1 VKFLKQGLCLAV
13 VGAGLAAVP
22 GLQATAA
29 APHTAAAPDRSLVQ
43 QMKDGAR
50 GSVAISAARAT
61 GKVSF
66 ARAELDGDL
75 LPGVNGAT
83 NPVGKASAFLDKY
96 SLAFGASRSQVVQD
110 AVSSNAG
117 GSTVTYVQRFNGVPV
132 FGGMVKAH
140 IDADGDL
147 TAVNGRFIPVGGL
160 STDARLTPADA
171 GNRAVALVRAE
182 PPSAI
187 DGRAADTRGI
197 KAKTTTLEV
206 YRTGLVQGR
215 KNGINELVYQVEVAN
230 GGNVRDMVFLDANTG
245 KVINRYST
253 VDDALSRE
261 LYETSP
267 DAGNLVWAEG
277 DPFPGTLNSDQQSM
291 VQSTGDAYWLFKN
304 VFGRD
309 SFDGLGSIMK
319 TVNNDPRINCP
330 NANWNGATTNYCDGV
345 SSDDVVAHEWG
356 HAYTEYTDNLI
367 YQWQSGA
374 LNEGYSDIW
383 GETVDLI
390 NNRLDEDEGD
400 LTKKRPVGLCS
411 THSPANPLLTINTP
425 AGIAKDCT
433 TAGAAFGPE
442 LSGTGVTGDVVM
454 ALDADE
460 DADGDPNPFDTGG
473 SVYDGC
479 TPPFTNAADLVGKIV
494 MINRGLCGFEV
505 KARNAEAAGAI
516 GVIIGNRNPDETFAM
531 SGDANPDPT
540 ISSVMVDKN
549 DRNLIAGALD
559 TGSVNVTMKDASG
572 DRVDSFRW
580 LIGEKSDAFGGA
592 IRDMW
597 TPTCY
602 GDPGKVSD
610 AQYKCSSDDNGGV
623 HGNSGV
629 VNHSYS
635 LLVDGGT
642 FNGQTITGL
651 GLDKA
656 ANIYF
661 KAQSEYLTPISDFPD
676 LADSLE
682 SACADLTGHAL
693 KNLSVEPNHSTVANS
708 KITSADCDQVHAMTL
723 AVELRKDPTGQCAW
737 QPLLNPHAPEAC
749 GADFK
754 PSGIFSDDFESGL
767 GNWTLSGENPFGGAT
782 YDWEAKLASAVPGG
796 HDSAVAFGPDP
807 KAGDCSGGPGDIS
820 SANYMDS
827 GDIVIP
833 ADALAPRLT
842 FEHYIA
848 TEAGFDGGNV
858 QLSVDGGAFAPIAA
872 AAYTFNGPGHLS
884 TTAQGSTN
892 PLQDEDGF
900 TGTNPGSPFG
910 SWGESN
916 VDLNAA
922 GAGAGHTVK
931 LRFAMGR
938 DGCGGVDGWYVDNVK
953 VVNCV
958 EKAVATATGFVT
970 PDPVSYGTARS
981 LTVTVAGNDPT
992 GDVTVTDGA
1001 DVLGTI
1007 PLVNGSGSLPLS
1019 TTMSV
1024 GPHTLSLAYS
1034 GDANNK
1040 SAEGT
1045 ASVTVDKVVATV
1057 TGSVAPAS
1065 VAYGTARSLTVTV
1078 AGSDPTGDVTVTDGA
1093 TVLGTITLAGG
1104 TGSLPLSTTMGVGP
1118 HSLSL
1123 AYAGDGYNESA
1134 EGSASVTITK
1144 AVTTTHATAP
1154 TTVKFRA
1161 DFKVK
1166 VKVTAAGAVP
1176 KGTVKVFL
1184 GTTLIGHGT
1193 LSATGTVTIT
1203 VTKDIAVGKKTLTV
1217 KYLGSA
1223 NFGASQKKIVVT
1235 VTP

>member
-1 VKFLKQGLCLAV
+1 MKFLKQGLCLAV

-75 LPGVNGAT
+75 LPGVNGAS

-96 SLAFGASRSQVVQD
+96 SLAFGASRSQVIQD
-110 AVSSNAG
+110 AVSSNSG
-117 GSTVTYVQRFNGVPV
+117 GSTITYVQRFNGVPV

-147 TAVNGRFIPVGGL
+147 TAVNGHFVPVGGL

-182 PPSAI
+182 PPTAI

-197 KAKTTTLEV
+197 KAKSTTLEV

-215 KNGINELVYQVEVAN
+215 KNGINELVYQVEVSNA
-230 GGNVRDMVFLDANTG
+230 GNVRDMVFLDANTG

-261 LYETSP
+261 LYEATGTP
-267 DAGNLVWAEG
+267 DNVTLTKVWGEG
-277 DPFPGTLNSDQQSM
+277 DDESVLNADQKSM
-291 VQSTGDAYWLFKN
+291 VDSTGEAYWLFKN

-309 SFDGLGSIMK
+309 SFDGLGSVMK

-390 NNRLDEDEGD
+390 NNRLDEGEGD
-400 LTKKRPVGLCS
+400 LTKKRPVGLCAS
-411 THSPANPLLTINTP
+411 STP
-425 AGIAKDCT
+425 ALPTVRINAPLSIKRDCLT
-433 TAGAAFGPE
+433 GGAAFGAPPTQA
-442 LSGTGVTGDVVM
+442 GITTDVVI
-454 ALDADE
+454 ATDVDE
-460 DADGDPNPFDTGG
+460 DGAGTA
-473 SVYDGC
+473 STTLDGC
-479 TPPFTNAADLVGKIV
+479 SPYDNQAAAAGKIV
-494 MINRGLCGFEV
+494 MVNRGGCTFLA
-505 KARNAEAAGAI
+505 KAQQARDMGAAAL
-516 GVIIGNRNPDETFAM
+516 IIGNRDNSVISM
-531 SGDANPDPT
+531 SGVDPT
-540 ISSVMVDKN
+540 VPTTVSIGLDN
-549 DRNLIAGALD
+549 REAIRTEITAGHA
-559 TGSVNVTMKDASG
+559 VNVTIKDNTSA

-597 TPTCY
+597 NPTCY

-610 AQYKCSSDDNGGV
+610 AEYKCSGDDNGGV

-635 LLVDGGT
+635 LLVDGGE
-642 FNGQTITGL
+642 FNGQTVTGL

-682 SACADLTGHAL
+682 AACSDLTGHAL
-693 KNLSVEPNHSTVANS
+693 KNLSVEPNDSTVANN
-708 KITSADCDQVHAMTL
+708 KITAADCAEVHKMTL
-723 AVELRKDPTGQCAW
+723 AVELRKDPTGQCGW
-737 QPLLNPHAPEAC
+737 EPLLDKNAPEAC
-749 GADFK
+749 GSDFK
-754 PSGIFSDDFESGL
+754 PSGIFSDDFEAGL
-767 GNWTLSGENPFGGAT
+767 GNWTLSGNNPFGGAT
-782 YDWEAKLASAVPGG
+782 YDWEAAGASTVPGG

-807 KAGDCSGGPGDIS
+807 GAGDCSGGPGDIS
-820 SANYMDS
+820 SVNYMDS

-848 TEAGFDGGNV
+848 TEGGFDGGNV
-858 QLSVDGGAFAPIAA
+858 QLSVDGGGFAPIAA
-872 AAYTFNGPGHLS
+872 AAYSFNGPGHLS

-958 EKAVATATGFVT
+958 EKAVATVTGAVAPPT
-970 PDPVSYGTARS
+970 VAYGTART
-981 LTVTVAGNDPT
+981 LTVTVAGNDPV
-992 GDVTVTDGA
+992 GSVAVSEGA
-1001 DVLGTI
+1001 TPLGTI
-1007 PLVNGSGSLPLS
+1007 TLVGGTGSLPLLA
-1019 TTMSV
+1019 TMAV
-1024 GPHTLSLAYS
+1024 GTHNLSLAYS

-1040 SAEGT
+1040 SA
-1045 ASVTVDKVVATV
+1045 A
-1057 TGSVAPAS
+1057 
-1065 VAYGTARSLTVTV
+1065 
-1078 AGSDPTGDVTVTDGA
+1078 
-1093 TVLGTITLAGG
+1093 
-1104 TGSLPLSTTMGVGP
+1104 
-1118 HSLSL
+1118 
-1123 AYAGDGYNESA
+1123 
-1134 EGSASVTITK
+1134 GSASVTVKK
-1144 AVTTTHATAP
+1144 AVSKTTATP
-1154 TTVKFRA
+1154 TSATVKVTRTIT
-1161 DFKVK
+1161 VN
-1166 VKVTAAGAVP
+1166 VKVTAV
-1176 KGTVKVFL
+1176 GTVPTGRVSIFL
-1184 GTTLIGHGT
+1184 GTTRVGTGMLVGGKVKILI
-1193 LSATGTVTIT
+1193 
-1203 VTKDIAVGKKTLTV
+1203 TKDLPVGKKVFTA

-1223 NFGASQKKIVVT
+1223 NVAPSSAKFT
-1235 VTP
+1235 VTIVK